1 MSTYHPQFVWLK
13 PVEFVIL
20 NNNCSSNCPTTVP
33 QWRWLSGSAETAA
46 SRVPAKFL
54 VRVLASLL
62 TEQAKDGFD
71 SARWLE
77 VRSHYCR
84 LHTGLGLGL
93 KLRLGLGLGLGS
105 GP

>member
-1 MSTYHPQFVWLK
+1 MSVAVSDLIAT
-13 PVEFVIL
+13 EE
-20 NNNCSSNCPTTVP
+20 VP
-33 QWRWLSGSAETAA
+33 GGRAGTETAA

-71 SARWLE
+71 SARWLQ

-93 KLRLGLGLGLGS
+93 GLRLGLGLGLGS
-105 GP
+105 GRP